1 MSLTATMTGS
11 FNKLEVFQL
20 FCQRQKWS
28 QPVVVQYGSQTVWMT
43 NVTGKSCDKSR
54 YSRENIWIDAE
65 TGAVSFDG
73 DYRRYLQ
80 PCLDKLYDPEG
91 KDANGVSHP
100 SNEWNR
106 CDVQITLQREGLRE
120 GQDFDF
126 VGEGDNQKIRLFSR
140 NQGQLAEASLG
151 E

>member
-1 MSLTATMTGS
+1 M
-11 FNKLEVFQL
+11 
-20 FCQRQKWS
+20 
-28 QPVVVQYGSQTVWMT
+28 
-43 NVTGKSCDKSR
+43 
-54 YSRENIWIDAE
+54 
-65 TGAVSFDG
+65 
-73 DYRRYLQ
+73 Q